1 MPHLPDHPLIET
13 NSAAICCA
21 AVTNPVNELATL
33 AAL

>member
-1 MPHLPDHPLIET
+1 MPHLPDCPLIKT

-21 AVTNPVNELATL
+21 AITNPVNELATL